1 MQQRKIKRMKSWPD
15 LTHYAGFDWAKDH
28 HAVLILNQQGAI
40 VADFEFEHS
49 LEGWKSFVSDPEVP
63 AILQE
68 AGHLGR
74 PQVAELGGTYD
85 A

>member
-1 MQQRKIKRMKSWPD
+1 MQQRKTRRMKSWQD

-49 LEGWKSFVSDPEVP
+49 LEGWKTF
-63 AILQE
+63 
-68 AGHLGR
+68 
-74 PQVAELGGTYD
+74 AEKTS